1 MLRHYSAR
9 TLNLNDSSSL
19 EAHAHTSRGFHSSF
33 PVPSSAVLNQCPDRR
48 PPFAVRQSHFRLQ
61 CSQLDCLPQTGSRQA
76 RSTRRRTAGTLL
88 RTQREFFLPH
98 SPAGYANALPLP
110 FLRRDPS
117 RCGTSRRRAAV
128 KLCPP
133 YPQAKPSAREYP
145 SATPKCPQRSPAPTA
160 RRKDFQTPSKYKSP
174 VRDLPPPF
182 PSATF
187 QPAASIRPASCWHSP
202 AENTRKSNT
211 GTRRSS
217 RPESP
222 APGPI
227 LFRSRQ
233 FQSSLEV

>member
-48 PPFAVRQSHFRLQ
+48 PPFAVRREYLPSRR
-61 CSQLDCLPQTGSRQA
+61 SRPDCLPQTGSRQVPSA
-76 RSTRRRTAGTLL
+76 LRRTAGTLL
-88 RTQREFFLPH
+88 RRRREFSLWHFPVGCADARLVRC
-98 SPAGYANALPLP
+98 
-110 FLRRDPS
+110 LRRGPS
-117 RCGTSRRRAAV
+117 HCGTNRRRVAV
-128 KLCPP
+128 KRCPP
-133 YPQAKPSAREYP
+133 CQRAIPFAREYP
-145 SATPKCPQRSPAPTA
+145 SATPKRPQRSPAPTA
-160 RRKDFQTPSKYKSP
+160 RRRDSQTPSKHKSP
-174 VRDLPPPF
+174 VRDLPPSF

-187 QPAASIRPASCWHSP
+187 HPAASIRPASCWHSP

-233 FQSSLEV
+233 F

>member
-48 PPFAVRQSHFRLQ
+48 PPFAVRREYLPSRR
-61 CSQLDCLPQTGSRQA
+61 SRPDCLPQTGSRQA

-98 SPAGYANALPLP
+98 SPAGYANALPIP

-117 RCGTSRRRAAV
+117 RCGTNHRRVAV

-133 YPQAKPSAREYP
+133 YPPAKPSAREYP
-145 SATPKCPQRSPAPTA
+145 SATPKRPQRSPAPTVHH
-160 RRKDFQTPSKYKSP
+160 KDCQTPSKYKSP
-174 VRDLPPPF
+174 ARNSPPPF
-182 PSATF
+182 PFATF
-187 QPAASIRPASCWHSP
+187 QRAASIRPASCWHSR
-202 AENTRKSNT
+202 AENTPISNT
-211 GTRRSS
+211 DTQWSS
-217 RPESP
+217 PPAWP
-222 APGPI
+222 APAPI
-227 LFRSRQ
+227 LFRSP
-233 FQSSLEV
+233 QSR

>member
-48 PPFAVRQSHFRLQ
+48 PPFAVRREYLPSRR
-61 CSQLDCLPQTGSRQA
+61 SRPDCLPQTGSRQA

-98 SPAGYANALPLP
+98 SPAGYANALPIP

-145 SATPKCPQRSPAPTA
+145 SATPKCPPQSRAPMA
-160 RRKDFQTPSKYKSP
+160 RRKDFQTPSKYKSRG
-174 VRDLPPPF
+174 RDSPPPF
-182 PSATF
+182 LSSTFRRASA
-187 QPAASIRPASCWHSP
+187 IRPASCWHLP
-202 AENTRKSNT
+202 VENTPRLNRDT
-211 GTRRSS
+211 
-217 RPESP
+217 
-222 APGPI
+222 
-227 LFRSRQ
+227 
-233 FQSSLEV
+233 QSS

>member
-48 PPFAVRQSHFRLQ
+48 PPFAVRREYLPSRR
-61 CSQLDCLPQTGSRQA
+61 SRPDCLPQTGSRQA
-76 RSTRRRTAGTLL
+76 RSTRRPTAATLL

-133 YPQAKPSAREYP
+133 YPQAKLFARQYLL
-145 SATPKCPQRSPAPTA
+145 ATPKCPQRSPAPTFHH
-160 RRKDFQTPSKYKSP
+160 KDCHTPAKHNSP
-174 VRDLPPPF
+174 
-182 PSATF
+182 
-187 QPAASIRPASCWHSP
+187 SP
-202 AENTRKSNT
+202 YA
-211 GTRRSS
+211 
-217 RPESP
+217 
-222 APGPI
+222 
-227 LFRSRQ
+227 
-233 FQSSLEV
+233 

>member
-48 PPFAVRQSHFRLQ
+48 PLFAAPREYLPSRR
-61 CSQLDCLPQTGSRQA
+61 SRPDCPPQTGSRQA
-76 RSTRRRTAGTLL
+76 RSARRRTAGILL
-88 RTQREFFLPH
+88 RTPREFFLLR
-98 SPAGYANALPLP
+98 SLDGYVSGLPAR

-117 RCGTSRRRAAV
+117 RRGTSRRRVAV
-128 KLCPP
+128 KHCPP
-133 YPQAKPSAREYP
+133 YPPAKLSAREYP
-145 SATPKCPQRSPAPTA
+145 SATPKCLPQSPAPKA
-160 RRKDFQTPSKYKSP
+160 HHMDFQTPSKYKSP

-187 QPAASIRPASCWHSP
+187 RRAGAIHLASCWHSP

-222 APGPI
+222 APG
-227 LFRSRQ
+227 
-233 FQSSLEV
+233 

>member
-33 PVPSSAVLNQCPDRR
+33 PVPSSAVLNRCRDRR
-48 PPFAVRQSHFRLQ
+48 PLFAAPREYLPSRR
-61 CSQLDCLPQTGSRQA
+61 SRPDCPPQTGSRQA

-98 SPAGYANALPLP
+98 SPAGYANALPIP

-117 RCGTSRRRAAV
+117 RCGTNHRRVAV

-133 YPQAKPSAREYP
+133 YPPAKPSAHEYP
-145 SATPKCPQRSPAPTA
+145 STTPKCLRQSPVPTV
-160 RRKDFQTPSKYKSP
+160 RRKDSQTPSKYKSP
-174 VRDLPPPF
+174 ARDLPPSF

-187 QPAASIRPASCWHSP
+187 RPAGAIHLASCWHSP

-222 APGPI
+222 APAPI
-227 LFRSRQ
+227 LFHSRQ
-233 FQSSLEV
+233 FQ